1 MSRPSPSELCDVVL
15 ELVGDR
21 ADAIVSATAGESALT
36 RFATSMIHQNV
47 AEDDSNVFL
56 KVIVDGRYA
65 SASTT
70 QTERDALQ
78 RLADR
83 TIEAA
88 RLRPADPDWPGLVAP
103 SPAPEVEHW
112 DDETADASPEQRAAV
127 VKAFVDAGGGLEAAG
142 YCSTAGRHTA
152 FANSAGQRLE
162 GRASSATINGIHRT
176 GSSDASATSTSVR
189 LADLDGA
196 GVGNEAAERARAT
209 EEGIDLEP
217 GSYEV
222 VLSPSCVA
230 NMLQFLAYAGFN
242 AKAHLDGTSFVH
254 LGEAQFDSSISIW
267 DDATDPRTLGLPFDH
282 EGTPKRRVDL
292 VRAGVT
298 TSLVHDR
305 RTARLAGAESTGHGL
320 GQESAGA
327 YPANLFLG
335 DGTTSPSELIGGVER
350 GLAVYDFWYT
360 RILDPKTQVVTGL
373 TRNGVF
379 LIEDGKLGP
388 AVRNLR
394 FTQSFVA
401 ALGPGKVKG
410 VGDDG
415 QLVNGMH
422 VPSVH
427 LAAWNFTGGAKG

>member
-1 MSRPSPSELCDVVL
+1 MNPAELCERVL
-15 ELVGDR
+15 GFVGDR
-21 ADAIVSATAGESALT
+21 AEAIVSASAGESALT

-47 AEDDSNVFL
+47 AEDESSVFL
-56 KVIVDGRYA
+56 KAIVDGRYA

-70 QTERDALQ
+70 QTTDDAL
-78 RLADR
+78 RALVDR
-83 TIEAA
+83 TIAAA
-88 RLRPADPDWPGLVAP
+88 RLRPADPEWPGLASAAP
-103 SPAPEVEHW
+103 ASPVEHW
-112 DDETADASPEQRAAV
+112 DDATAGATPDDRAAV
-127 VKAFVDAGGGLEAAG
+127 VKAFVDAGGGLEGAG
-142 YCSTAGRHTA
+142 FCSTGGRRSA
-152 FANSAGQRLE
+152 LANSAGQRLE
-162 GRASSATINGIHRT
+162 GRSSSATINGIHRT
-176 GSSDASATSTSVR
+176 GSSDASATFTSVR

-196 GVGNEAAERARAT
+196 AAGAEAADRARAT
-209 EEGIDLEP
+209 AEGRDVAP
-217 GSYEV
+217 GVYEV
-222 VLSPSCVA
+222 VLSPSCLA
-230 NMLQFLAYAGFN
+230 NMLQFLGYAGFN

-254 LGEAQFDSSISIW
+254 LGEAQFDRSVSIW
-267 DDATDPRTLGLPFDH
+267 DDATDRRSLGLPYDN

-292 VRAGVT
+292 VVDGVT

-305 RTARLAGAESTGHGL
+305 RTAKLAGTESTGHGT

-327 YPANLFLG
+327 YPSNLFFG
-335 DGTTSPSELIGGVER
+335 EGASSIDDLIGGVER

-401 ALGPGKVKG
+401 ALGPGKVTG
-410 VGDDG
+410 VGNDG

-422 VPSVH
+422 VPSVR
-427 LAAWNFTGGAKG
+427 LASWNFTGGAKG